1 MAQEYFVNS
10 QELENKIRQLLPS
23 QGGKGAGQ
31 DLSASTQIVPIID
44 LTESAEGS
52 NVRQDLQTAISHDT
66 ASVFNVNN
74 ATTTI
79 ITNTGYFRINGVA
92 SISNGSASAQ
102 FANINITDGAI
113 NKVVWALRS
122 SASSADTFLSQ
133 QVDLV
138 FFLSAGDSL
147 SIECSGNGFFRGSS
161 RQIAAIDGTLVNP

>member
-23 QGGKGAGQ
+23 QGGRGAGQ

-44 LTESAEGS
+44 LTEGAEGS

-66 ASVFNVNN
+66 ASVFDVNN

-92 SISNGSASAQ
+92 SIVNGGAVGQ
-102 FANINITDGAI
+102 NVNINITDGAV
-113 NKVVWALRS
+113 NKLVWGLRAPGVS
-122 SASSADTFLSQ
+122 TLSFLSE

-138 FFLSAGDSL
+138 FFLTAGDSL
-147 SIECSGNGFFRGSS
+147 SIECSNNAFFRGSS
-161 RQIAAIDGTLVNP
+161 RQIAAIDGTLIDP